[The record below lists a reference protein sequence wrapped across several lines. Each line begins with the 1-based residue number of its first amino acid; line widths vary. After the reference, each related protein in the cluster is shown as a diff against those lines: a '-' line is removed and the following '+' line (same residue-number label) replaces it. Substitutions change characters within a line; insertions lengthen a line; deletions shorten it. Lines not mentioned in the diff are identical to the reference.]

1 MKKPTNHNSM
11 RTRAVIAIAGVL
23 ALALL
28 GAATAADRV
37 VTIASTG
44 FVPKDVTVAA
54 GDSVT
59 WRNTDTKVHQVNFE
73 KAPCNLT
80 IQPAASGSCTFRAGG
95 KFSYRDAT
103 QPGGAFRGTVTVTGP
118 KTSVTLSASRRLVPF
133 SAPSTL
139 SGVISSQQTGESVLV
154 SAQECGKTAFTQ
166 LGSATTTAGGSWTFT
181 VKPGLNTVYR
191 ARWRA
196 ADSSSL
202 TVNVRPAIRLS
213 RVGTRFTVR
222 LTAAQA
228 FTGKTVFFQRYR
240 AAVKRWAT
248 LKRVVLGAAKTP
260 TAGTVV
266 TSARFRNRV
275 RRGWRLRVL
284 LTQPQAGT
292 CYVAGSSNTLRI
304 R

>member
-1 MKKPTNHNSM
+1 MNTPNSM
-11 RTRAVIAIAGVL
+11 RTRVALAIAGVL
-23 ALALL
+23 ALAPL
-28 GAATAADRV
+28 GAATAADRA

-44 FVPKDVTVAA
+44 FVPKEVTVVA

-73 KAPCNLT
+73 KAPCNLI
-80 IQPAASGSCTFRAGG
+80 IQPAASASCTFRAGG

-118 KTSVTLSASRRLVPF
+118 KTSVTLSASRRIAPF
-133 SAPSTL
+133 AGPVTL
-139 SGVISSQQTGESVLV
+139 TGVISSQQAGETVTAF
-154 SAQECGKTAFTQ
+154 AQECGKTTFTR
-166 LGSATTTAGGSWTFT
+166 LAGVTTTAGGNWTFL
-181 VKPGLNTVYR
+181 VKPTINTVYR
-191 ARWRA
+191 ARWRTT
-196 ADSSSL
+196 DSPTI

-228 FTGKTVFFQRYR
+228 FTGKVVLFQRYR
-240 AAVKRWAT
+240 AAVRRWVT
-248 LKRVVLGAAKTP
+248 LKRVALGAARTP

-266 TSARFRNRV
+266 TSASFRNRV
-275 RRGWRLRVL
+275 RRGWRLRVFL
-284 LTQPQAGT
+284 PQPQAGT
-292 CYVAGSSNTLRI
+292 CYAAGPSNTLRI